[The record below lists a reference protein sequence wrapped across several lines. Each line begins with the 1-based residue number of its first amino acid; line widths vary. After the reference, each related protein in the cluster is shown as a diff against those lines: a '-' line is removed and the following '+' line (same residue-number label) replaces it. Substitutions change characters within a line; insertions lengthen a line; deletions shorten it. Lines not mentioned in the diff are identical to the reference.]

1 MEGYLKKDN
10 ILTVQDLPF
19 EDVEVPEW
27 KGKVRIRTLT
37 GEEIDAYHSSMF
49 EIKGRELIQRR
60 ENFRAKL
67 LIRCIVDEKG
77 ERVFADDDLKSLS
90 KKSGLVI
97 NRLYNVASRLNAL
110 EEGVEAV
117 LEKN

>member
-1 MEGYLKKDN
+1 
-10 ILTVQDLPF
+10 
-19 EDVEVPEW
+19 
-27 KGKVRIRTLT
+27 
-37 GEEIDAYHSSMF
+37 
-49 EIKGRELIQRR
+49 
-60 ENFRAKL
+60 